1 VPKTALIITAV
12 RIGGFYDFLRYR
24 EARNTTM
31 ERSPWNEPLN
41 RLLQK
46 SLIRPSH
53 NSIVLKSLAAVRFCR
68 AYPDDGVCK
77 ASPGL

>member
-46 SLIRPSH
+46 SLIRS
-53 NSIVLKSLAAVRFCR
+53 SRKRGKRIILS
-68 AYPDDGVCK
+68 DEEI
-77 ASPGL
+77 